1 MSSSFWRPLS
11 TENGS
16 DWPDSNDP
24 VRVSLKL
31 RAHGMTQ
38 MIEIHTHSF
47 PAGKLEGG
55 DQITISR
62 DNDNRSNQIPQC
74 QPSYVQPDSKV
85 NPLLFDRG
93 NEVAS
98 LWRSWICLHTS

>member
-1 MSSSFWRPLS
+1 
-11 TENGS
+11 
-16 DWPDSNDP
+16 
-24 VRVSLKL
+24 
-31 RAHGMTQ
+31 
-38 MIEIHTHSF
+38 MIEIHAHSF

-74 QPSYVQPDSKV
+74 QPSDVEPDSKV

-98 LWRSWICLHTS
+98 LGRSRIRLHTS